1 MPVSA
6 RNRYH
11 TAMESLNVALAELD
25 GITPTQ
31 ISRVKRYIIR
41 ILHTNENIATTD
53 PNHPYTRFASSDAE
67 NNMNRLHAAMDET
80 FVSPDDNDIRP
91 FIAMMFEVP
100 DTSQYNCTRTLLR
113 TYRAYAESNGFSE
126 SSDSDDSDDS

>member
-11 TAMESLNVALAELD
+11 TAMESLNDALAELD
-25 GITPTQ
+25 GITQTQ
-31 ISRVKRYIIR
+31 ISRLKRYIIS

-53 PNHPYTRFASSDAE
+53 PNHPYTRFASSNAE
-67 NNMNRLHAAMDET
+67 NNMNRLFAAMDET
-80 FVSPDDNDIRP
+80 LVSPDDNDIGP

-100 DTSQYNCTRTLLR
+100 DSSQYNCTRTLLS
-113 TYRAYAESNGFSE
+113 TYRAYAVSNGFSV
-126 SSDSDDSDDS
+126 SSDSDTDDS